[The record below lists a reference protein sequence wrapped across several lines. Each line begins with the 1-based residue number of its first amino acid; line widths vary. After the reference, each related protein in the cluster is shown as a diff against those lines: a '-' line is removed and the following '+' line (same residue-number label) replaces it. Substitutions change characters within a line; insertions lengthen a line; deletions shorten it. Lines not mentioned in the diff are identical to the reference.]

1 MRITSFLLIATL
13 FFTGC
18 NQAQQQGGSKQSLR
32 QTINQYKDSL
42 KQSNKRENARRYARK
57 IARKAGK
64 YKDQYPKD
72 TLAPKYLYLLGDLH
86 YSYLR
91 NKDKALKNLK
101 ELREKYPDHEKAPL
115 ALFTSGFYYEQQN
128 KTELAEKQYKLF
140 LKKYPNHKLAED
152 VRLSKKRLGKSPKE
166 QLQDALEKRRQKDA
180 LSQ

>member
-1 MRITSFLLIATL
+1 MRITFLLLIASV

-18 NQAQQQGGSKQSLR
+18 NQAEQESNSKKSLR
-32 QTINQYKDSL
+32 ETINQYKDSL
-42 KQSNKRENARRYARK
+42 KQSEKRENARRYARK

-72 TLAPKYLYLLGDLH
+72 TMAPKYLYMLGDLH
-86 YSYLR
+86 YSYLN

-101 ELREKYPDHEKAPL
+101 ELRENHPDHEKAPL

-128 KTELAEKQYKLF
+128 EKEMAEKQYKLF

-152 VRLSKKRLGKSPKE
+152 VRLSKKRLGMSPKE
-166 QLQDALEKRRQKDA
+166 QLQNALEKRRQKDS